1 MNKETIF
8 FSHSSR
14 DKEAMNYLK
23 TIIDEKTGGTLKI
36 FLSSDG
42 ESIPFGANWIH
53 SIEQGLNEAIIM
65 YVFVTPNSIKSN
77 WIYFES
83 GFAYSKKVRV
93 IPIGF
98 GVDISELRPPLNL
111 LQGFNL
117 TSFEGLNNIIKII
130 NDECQTKFSEDFQES
145 HYLKLRNYSNFV
157 NDQQLWKYVNCFI
170 TSIYSYRIIEED
182 KKEITI
188 IPHIA
193 QAYEKVKS
201 IIESEIGYSE
211 NKFGILTSGLY
222 IHKKEKEL
230 EFEIDP
236 DSLCIHFP
244 KIVELLNVAYED
256 KEKHYM
262 IVELES
268 GYMLNNNHI
277 KISAIIGNDERFK
290 FVRRMDVSYPV
301 YQFKDLEFVINE
313 TNSRISKNED
323 VYLRIIFPRRDVSK
337 QILELV
343 NALYEH
349 KIIYRILF
357 FSLY

>member
-1 MNKETIF
+1 MQKETIF
-8 FSHSSR
+8 FSHSSKDR
-14 DKEAMNYLK
+14 EAMNYLK
-23 TIIDEKTGGTLKI
+23 NIIDEKTSGILNI

-42 ESIPFGANWIH
+42 ESIPFGTNWIH

-65 YVFVTPNSIKSN
+65 YVFITPNSIKSD

-117 TSFEGLNNIIKII
+117 TSYEGLNNIVKII
-130 NDECQTKFSEDFQES
+130 NDECRTKFSEDFQEKD
-145 HYLKLRNYSNFV
+145 YLKLKNYSNFI
-157 NDQQLWKYVNCFI
+157 NNQQLWKYVNCFT
-170 TSIYSYRIIEED
+170 TSLYRYKIINTD
-182 KKEITI
+182 KKKPTTI
-188 IPHIA
+188 PDIA

-201 IIESEIGYSE
+201 LIESENGYSE
-211 NKFGILTSGLY
+211 NKLSVLTSGLY
-222 IHKKEKEL
+222 VHKKEEQL

-236 DSLCIHFP
+236 NSLCIHFP
-244 KIVELLNVAYED
+244 KIVEALNTAYED
-256 KEKHYM
+256 NNKHFI
-262 IVELES
+262 IVNLES
-268 GYMLNNNHI
+268 GYMLNSNHI
-277 KISAIIGNDERFK
+277 KISAIIGNDERFE
-290 FVRRMDVSYPV
+290 FVRKMDIPYPV

-313 TNSRISKNED
+313 TKSTISKNEE

-349 KIIYRILF
+349 KIIYRI
-357 FSLY
+357 SD

>member
-1 MNKETIF
+1 MKKETIF

-23 TIIDEKTGGTLKI
+23 KIIDEKTSGILNI

-42 ESIPFGANWIH
+42 ESIPFGTNWIH

-65 YVFVTPNSIKSN
+65 YVFITPNSIKSD

-83 GFAYSKKVRV
+83 GYAYSKKVRV

-117 TSFEGLNNIIKII
+117 TSFEGLNNIVKII

-145 HYLKLRNYSNFV
+145 DYLKLKNYSNFI
-157 NDQQLWKYVNCFI
+157 NDQQQWKYINCFV
-170 TSIYSYRIIEED
+170 TSIYRYTINTDE
-182 KKEITI
+182 KKTI
-188 IPHIA
+188 ITPNIS
-193 QAYEKVKS
+193 QAYEKVKA
-201 IIESEIGYSE
+201 IIESENGYSE
-211 NKFGILTSGLY
+211 NKFGVLTNGLY
-222 IHKKEKEL
+222 VHKKEEEL
-230 EFEIDP
+230 ELEIDP
-236 DSLCIHFP
+236 NSLCIHFH

-256 KEKHYM
+256 KNKHY
-262 IVELES
+262 IIAKLEN
-268 GYMLNNNHI
+268 GYVLNSNHI

-290 FVRRMDVSYPV
+290 FVRKMDVSYPV
-301 YQFKDLEFVINE
+301 YQFKALEFIISE
-313 TNSRISKNED
+313 TNSRINKDED
-323 VYLRIIFPRRDVSK
+323 LRIIFPRRDVSK

-349 KIIYRILF
+349 KIIYRI
-357 FSLY
+357 SNKR

>member
-1 MNKETIF
+1 MKKETIF

-23 TIIDEKTGGTLKI
+23 TIIDEKTSGILNI

-42 ESIPFGANWIH
+42 ESIPFGTNWIH

-117 TSFEGLNNIIKII
+117 TSYEGLNNIIKII
-130 NDECQTKFSEDFQES
+130 NDECQTKFSEDFQEND
-145 HYLKLRNYSNFV
+145 YLILNNYSNFI
-157 NDQQLWKYVNCFI
+157 NSKHSWKFINCFT
-170 TSIYSYRIIEED
+170 TSIYRYSMVNAD
-182 KKEITI
+182 KQEKTI
-188 IPHIA
+188 IPNIL
-193 QAYEKVKS
+193 QAYEKMKAM
-201 IIESEIGYSE
+201 IENEDGYSE
-211 NKFGILTSGLY
+211 NKFSILTSGFY
-222 IHKKEKEL
+222 IYKKEDKLEL
-230 EFEIDP
+230 EVDP
-236 DSLCIHFP
+236 NSLCLHFF
-244 KIVELLNVAYED
+244 KIIEALNSAYEED
-256 KEKHYM
+256 KNKHYLK
-262 IVELES
+262 VQLES

-277 KISAIIGNDERFK
+277 KISAIIGNDKRFE
-290 FVRRMDVSYPV
+290 FVRKRDVSYPI
-301 YQFKDLEFVINE
+301 YKFKDLEFFITE
-313 TNSRISKNED
+313 KKSKIEKD
-323 VYLRIIFPRRDVSK
+323 VYLRIIFPRKDVSR

-349 KIIYRILF
+349 KIIYRI
-357 FSLY
+357 SD